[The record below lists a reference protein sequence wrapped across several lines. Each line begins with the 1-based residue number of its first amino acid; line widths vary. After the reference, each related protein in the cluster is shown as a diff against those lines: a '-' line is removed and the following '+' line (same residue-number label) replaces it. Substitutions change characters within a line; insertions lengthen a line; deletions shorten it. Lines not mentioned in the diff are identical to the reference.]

1 MIKEIMHIVKAKI
14 IGFLNGFLYFTPI
27 LLANYRWR
35 KYLRVLYCRNN
46 EDMKENEVPPV
57 TNSFKSVVYMAL
69 SETTFSGGL
78 SDRLRGIVAIYSEC
92 KRMGLPFRI
101 VFEPLHLED
110 YLSPNQYD
118 WRINNDEIC
127 WNTSRVYPCVILTYH
142 NNSRNIW
149 QRFVQ
154 HAILAHFLKKPYKQ
168 IHVYSNMFCSDSEYT
183 SLFRELFKPT
193 RELRKLIVY
202 HLEQLGGAGNY
213 VSATFRFRQLLGD
226 FKEGGAVLPEKER
239 MPYIEKC
246 IKAIERLHERVP
258 EKKIL
263 VTADSH
269 TFLEM
274 LVKKR
279 MPYVYVMPGRVVH
292 IGFTAN
298 ASKKTYMKSFLDMY
312 MLSYASTVFLVRD
325 KIMYHSGFPYRAS
338 LLNGTKYGEISLQS

>member
-1 MIKEIMHIVKAKI
+1 MSIVLGKLFR
-14 IGFLNGFLYFTPI
+14 FLNVFLYFTPI
-27 LLANYRWR
+27 LFANYRWR
-35 KYLRVLYCRNN
+35 KYLKVLYQRKN
-46 EDMKENEVPPV
+46 EREER
-57 TNSFKSVVYMAL
+57 KSPINADAPQTVVYMAL

-118 WRINNDEIC
+118 WRIEGDDVL
-127 WNTSRVYPCVILTYH
+127 WDTKDVYPCVILTYH

-154 HAILAHFLKKPYKQ
+154 HAILKHFLKKPFKQ
-168 IHVYSNMFCSDSEYT
+168 IHVYSNMFCSDKEYA

-193 RELRKLIVY
+193 EELKNLIDY
-202 HLEQLGGAGNY
+202 HLAKLGGAGNY

-226 FKEGGAVLPEKER
+226 FKEGGETLLEDER
-239 MPYIEKC
+239 VPYIEKC
-246 IKAIERLHERVP
+246 INAILKLHEHIP
-258 EKKIL
+258 DKKIL

-269 TFLEM
+269 TFLDTLKERN
-274 LVKKR
+274 L
-279 MPYVYVMPGRVVH
+279 PYVYVMPGRVVH
-292 IGFTAN
+292 IGFTQD

-325 KIMYHSGFPYRAS
+325 KMMYHSGFPYRAS
-338 LLNGTKYGEISLQS
+338 LLNGARYDEIEL